1 MRSAEKRCSVARPSK
16 LEKRDRQL
24 NLKLTAREL
33 EWVLKRAMASGM
45 RPVDFGRAQLLADRV
60 VRAVRGAA
68 PAHLD
73 PLFLAQLSRIGN
85 NLNQLTRRLNE
96 FHVPAPETLS
106 SVLQEIRD
114 IIRRASAD
122 GA

>member
-1 MRSAEKRCSVARPSK
+1 MSNFLDLRCPRCRDQNRIDILASIWVRLMEDGTDADASDDGDHEWSSQSA
-16 LEKRDRQL
+16 
-24 NLKLTAREL
+24 
-33 EWVLKRAMASGM
+33 
-45 RPVDFGRAQLLADRV
+45 V
-60 VRAVRGAA
+60 VCGACV
-68 PAHLD
+68 
-73 PLFLAQLSRIGN
+73 GN